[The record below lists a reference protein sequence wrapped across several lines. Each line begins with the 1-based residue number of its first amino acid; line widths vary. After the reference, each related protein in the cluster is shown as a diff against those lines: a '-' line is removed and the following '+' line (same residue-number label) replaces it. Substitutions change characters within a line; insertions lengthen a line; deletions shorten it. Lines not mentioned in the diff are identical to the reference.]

1 MSTRGGF
8 TGKKLV
14 MTFYDFFCFFS
25 TFMAPAGWDKAFL
38 VFPDLEKLAMA
49 Y

>member
-14 MTFYDFFCFFS
+14 MTFYDFFFFFFNFHGPS
-25 TFMAPAGWDKAFL
+25 WLGQG
-38 VFPDLEKLAMA
+38 VFGIP
-49 Y
+49 